1 MILFSVDILLKAN
14 EKKMIFSKSDE
25 YINDN

>member
-14 EKKMIFSKSDE
+14 KKKMIFSKSDE